1 MYRIIET
8 KTEKALRSKEVNYY
22 FNKETGFMATWGK
35 TKEDDP
41 DFSPYG
47 PFILDIEI
55 TSKCNGPSGKLCSF
69 CYKSN
74 NPNGHNMT
82 LNVFKSVIDKMPD
95 TLTQIALGADAQG
108 ITNPDM
114 FDMMKY
120 AREKGII
127 PNLTIADVS
136 EDVASKLA
144 KLAGAV
150 AVSVYMH
157 AGKDIAYDSI
167 KRLSDAGMKQIN
179 IHFMLSAET
188 KKFAFE
194 VMNDSLTDSRLKNLN
209 AIVFLSLK
217 KKGRGEKFSTVNE
230 FDYKEVVDYAFENK
244 IRIGFD
250 SCSAATFYKAVKTRP
265 NYEDLIKFAEP
276 CESTLFSS
284 YINEYGVFFPCS
296 FTENWEEGG
305 WKEGLDVVNCNSFV
319 NDIWNNE
326 KTVKFRNNL
335 IGNIDDNKCRNC
347 PAFEVCGT
355 FMKVI

>member
-1 MYRIIET
+1 MVYNFHCSPDE
-8 KTEKALRSKEVNYY
+8 NY
-22 FNKETGFMATWGK
+22 FADN
-35 TKEDDP
+35 
-41 DFSPYG
+41 
-47 PFILDIEI
+47 ILVH
-55 TSKCNGPSGKLCSF
+55 N

-82 LNVFKSVIDKMPD
+82 LDTFKNVIDKMPD

-114 FDMMKY
+114 FDMMRY

-136 EDVASKLA
+136 EDVANKLA
-144 KLAGAV
+144 KVAGAV

-157 AGKDIAYDSI
+157 AGKDVAYDSI

-188 KKFAFE
+188 KEFAFE

-230 FDYKEVVDYAFENK
+230 FDYKEILKFALLNK
-244 IRIGFD
+244 IPIGAD
-250 SCSAATFYKAVKTRP
+250 SCSAP
-265 NYEDLIKFAEP
+265 IMIKSIRE
-276 CESTLFSS
+276 L
-284 YINEYGVFFPCS
+284 
-296 FTENWEEGG
+296 
-305 WKEGLDVVNCNSFV
+305 L
-319 NDIWNNE
+319 
-326 KTVKFRNNL
+326 
-335 IGNIDDNKCRNC
+335 
-347 PAFEVCGT
+347 
-355 FMKVI
+355 KV